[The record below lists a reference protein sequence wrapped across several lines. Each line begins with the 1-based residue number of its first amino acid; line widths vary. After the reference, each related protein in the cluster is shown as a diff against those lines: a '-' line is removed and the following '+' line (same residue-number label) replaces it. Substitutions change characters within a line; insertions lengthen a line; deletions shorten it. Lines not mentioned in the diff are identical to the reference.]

1 MLTVAISNHAVFMI
15 QRLPSILGQSA
26 VSEQTV
32 SLPSGVEKVYIYA
45 FCTADCSNRLCLAD
59 ETDGLLHASS
69 PEDWCERTVVPDTH
83 SIYTI
88 PVIYARPQHH

>member
-45 FCTADCSNRLCLAD
+45 FCTADYSSISYLAD
-59 ETDGLLHASS
+59 DRRPSACKFAGGL
-69 PEDWCERTVVPDTH
+69 V
-83 SIYTI
+83 
-88 PVIYARPQHH
+88 